1 MRGALEDIVGDESDG
16 NDAESAHAG
25 NLAKEVCA
33 GPQRSDG
40 MTQEFE
46 AGRITHASIQNET
59 VDHNYEILCDRLNRI
74 CEITKAPSKLVV
86 RLHSIRS
93 DPKTI
98 HINLELGGTVNM
110 ALLEHYTRVMRTNNP
125 GITDKR
131 IHTVHGSLSYV
142 ILQLARL
149 TGIPFTNEVANTWN
163 EQDRNTIAN
172 ELSSI
177 CYACNEYQADGQI
190 SEDTR
195 KQVKRDLMIGYQVV
209 IQRASVV
216 CSTLVLVK
224 TGNFQIHD
232 KAHAIALEEPGRA
245 IDLDIATL
253 LSAHWACDLIMLVGD
268 DPKLDNPFQSQ
279 LCHSTFSRLNYTGF
293 PIPVL
298 THTSRFTSDPFL
310 LLCRRLNNEPRIPAV
325 PGSFKTELENEAK
338 RVNRN
343 IWGKSSVIVVAIPRM
358 LLPSGT

>member
-1 MRGALEDIVGDESDG
+1 M
-16 NDAESAHAG
+16 
-25 NLAKEVCA
+25 
-33 GPQRSDG
+33 
-40 MTQEFE
+40 
-46 AGRITHASIQNET
+46 
-59 VDHNYEILCDRLNRI
+59 
-74 CEITKAPSKLVV
+74 
-86 RLHSIRS
+86 
-93 DPKTI
+93 
-98 HINLELGGTVNM
+98 
-110 ALLEHYTRVMRTNNP
+110 
-125 GITDKR
+125 
-131 IHTVHGSLSYV
+131 HGSLSYV